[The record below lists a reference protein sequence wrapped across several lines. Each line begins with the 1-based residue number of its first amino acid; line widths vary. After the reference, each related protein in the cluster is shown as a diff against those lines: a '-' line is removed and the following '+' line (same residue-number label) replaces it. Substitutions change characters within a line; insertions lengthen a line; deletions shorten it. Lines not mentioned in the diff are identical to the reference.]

1 MNFSFLN
8 WIEILLL
15 PPGLLIPFLVLSAIW
30 YKRRKS
36 LAMLSLSTGL
46 LLIIFFSMP
55 AVARSLIK
63 DLQTHTPINVE
74 LLEDKQNVV
83 MVVLGGGRYANA
95 PEFDNQDQISPATL
109 ERIRYTAH
117 LNRQLKLPMLLSGG
131 RRNADSTPEAVMMN
145 KVFVDEYAI
154 LPVYLEVNAA
164 NTHQQAIEVK
174 TLLKDET
181 VEYLILVT
189 HAWHMR
195 RAESEF
201 NYQGFK
207 VIPAPMGY
215 LATGAQQLKYVP
227 SAAAMAISARALHE
241 KYALLW
247 TSLTHSQNQTHL
259 TKAALPE

>member
-1 MNFSFLN
+1 MNFSLLN

-15 PPGLLIPFLVLSAIW
+15 PPGLLLPFLILAAYW
-30 YKRRKS
+30 YRRRKVLAIYS
-36 LAMLSLSTGL
+36 LTSGL
-46 LLIIFFSMP
+46 FLILILSMP
-55 AVARSLIK
+55 AMARSLIK
-63 DLQTHTPINVE
+63 DLQIHEPIDLAAIAEQENMI
-74 LLEDKQNVV
+74 

-95 PEFDNQDQISPATL
+95 PEYNNQDQISPATL
-109 ERIRYTAH
+109 ERIRYAAN
-117 LNRQLKLPMLLSGG
+117 LNKELNLPMVLSGG

-145 KVFVDEYAI
+145 KVLVDEYKI

-174 TLLKDET
+174 KLLEDET
-181 VEYLILVT
+181 VTYLVLVT

-195 RAESEF
+195 RAEHEF
-201 NYQGFK
+201 RYQGFD

-215 LATGAQQLKYVP
+215 LATGEYNINYIP

-247 TSLTHSQNQTHL
+247 KSLTHSQDQTHSP
-259 TKAALPE
+259 KSAAPE